1 MIRDGESLRSVYRVS
16 EHYLLSPSASVHAV
30 NPPPREPAS
39 VSSILPPPQIENGG
53 TVYNNKQA
61 VGTEI
66 TYFLGEPR
74 GRKCRIL
81 ANGSRRTPYA
91 RTPTDDKTPPKSQ
104 PGGRIVCAWPLRART
119 WRPPE
124 RVPARLQGHNGLA
137 IQRPPACAARAA
149 PIIAGVACRAQV
161 LAGSMPDQC
170 GNAKMVASDAYRQW
184 IYEPLL

>member
-1 MIRDGESLRSVYRVS
+1 MRTPTLQ
-16 EHYLLSPSASVHAV
+16 HAV

-81 ANGSRRTPYA
+81 ANGSRRTLYA
-91 RTPTDDKTPPKSQ
+91 RTPTDDKTPPKSLAAR
-104 PGGRIVCAWPLRART
+104 PLRCARPLRART

-124 RVPARLQGHNGLA
+124 RAPARSQVHNGLA
-137 IQRPPACAARAA
+137 IGRRPACAAPGR
-149 PIIAGVACRAQV
+149 PRLSVVALRVVDLPESLQDQSCN
-161 LAGSMPDQC
+161 GSM
-170 GNAKMVASDAYRQW
+170 VAEAQLVAWSASATLMK
-184 IYEPLL
+184 IFTVAFNL